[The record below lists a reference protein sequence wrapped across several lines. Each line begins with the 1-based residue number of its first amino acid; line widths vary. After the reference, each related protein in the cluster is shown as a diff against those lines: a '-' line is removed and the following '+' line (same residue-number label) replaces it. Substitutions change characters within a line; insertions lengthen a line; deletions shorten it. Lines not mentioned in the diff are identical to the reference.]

1 MRVGTWFPSVQIAG
15 EVTRGRSRTWSQN
28 NVKQLRETTDF
39 ISRHTQDQFVSSE
52 SIIRAHSAHTFHV
65 FFHSTIKHQINKVT
79 HKMSI
84 STLGTDYSDDD
95 HAMGMHADLSYDD
108 VVAAGPP
115 ARPLDF
121 PAPTVLR
128 CKTVDVHAKDHRS
141 GTIHFLRNVI
151 VRTDDAEHAYFVT
164 KKLGKTVYGSIRLGI
179 VLRRRERSPSSKA
192 EERQDTQTPEI
203 EWESTDLQAAI
214 KISEFSK
221 IHAMRG
227 RHLEDPIKEISAM
240 QLLGNYHPHVLGAM
254 EVLQDDNYLYAI
266 TRHLSGGELY
276 GRIMEAF
283 PQKRQPEQ
291 INGTDN
297 FSYDESKART
307 WFKQLILVSCA
318 QAQTKGE

>member
-1 MRVGTWFPSVQIAG
+1 
-15 EVTRGRSRTWSQN
+15 
-28 NVKQLRETTDF
+28 
-39 ISRHTQDQFVSSE
+39 
-52 SIIRAHSAHTFHV
+52 
-65 FFHSTIKHQINKVT
+65 
-79 HKMSI
+79 MSI
-84 STLGTDYSDDD
+84 STLSADYSGDD
-95 HAMGMHADLSYDD
+95 HAMGMHADLSYED

-128 CKTVDVHAKDHRS
+128 CKTVDLHARDHRS

-151 VRTDDAEHAYFVT
+151 LRAEGAEYAYFVT

-179 VLRRRERSPSSKA
+179 VLRRRERSSSSRA
-192 EERQDTQTPEI
+192 EERQDSPEI

-254 EVLQDDNYLYAI
+254 DVLQDDNYLYTI

-276 GRIMEAF
+276 GRMMEAF
-283 PQKRQPEQ
+283 PQKRKPEQ
-291 INGTDN
+291 LNGTDH
-297 FSYDESKART
+297 FDYDESKARI
-307 WFKQLILVSCA
+307 WFKQLIMVSCKRNGKRNL
-318 QAQTKGE
+318 QVTVQDS

>member
-1 MRVGTWFPSVQIAG
+1 
-15 EVTRGRSRTWSQN
+15 
-28 NVKQLRETTDF
+28 
-39 ISRHTQDQFVSSE
+39 
-52 SIIRAHSAHTFHV
+52 
-65 FFHSTIKHQINKVT
+65 
-79 HKMSI
+79 MSI
-84 STLGTDYSDDD
+84 STLGTDYSSDD
-95 HAMGMHADLSYDD
+95 HGMGMHADLSYED

-128 CKTVDVHAKDHRS
+128 CKTVDIHAQDHRS

-151 VRTDDAEHAYFVT
+151 VRTDDPEYAYFIT
-164 KKLGKTVYGSIRLGI
+164 KKLSKTVYGSIRLGI
-179 VLRRRERSPSSKA
+179 VLRKRERSSSQRT
-192 EERQDTQTPEI
+192 EERQDTSTLEI
-203 EWESTDLQAAI
+203 NWESTDLQAAI

-254 EVLQDDNYLYAI
+254 EVLQDDNYLYTV

-283 PQKRQPEQ
+283 PQKRSTEQ
-291 INGTDN
+291 MNGTDHYN
-297 FSYDESKART
+297 YDESKARI
-307 WFKQLILVSCA
+307 WFKQLIMVSYRV
-318 QAQTKGE
+318 QNNDRWQMTMQIR